1 MKSLKEIIKEE
12 REESNRGYSLLTG
25 LDLDI
30 LEKHTK
36 IKKKTNT
43 VKISGKTKKYKKRK
57 D

>member
-12 REESNRGYSLLTG
+12 REESNREDSLLTG
-25 LDLDI
+25 LDLDV
-30 LEKHTK
+30 LEKYTK